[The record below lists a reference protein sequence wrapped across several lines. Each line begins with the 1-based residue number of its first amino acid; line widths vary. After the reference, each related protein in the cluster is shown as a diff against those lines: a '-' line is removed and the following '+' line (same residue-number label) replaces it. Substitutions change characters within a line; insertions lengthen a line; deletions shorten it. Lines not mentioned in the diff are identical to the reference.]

1 MLPQHSRNLA
11 LEFVRVTEAA
21 ALAAARFMG
30 RGDSNIVDQAA
41 VDAMRIALQ
50 SVQADGRIVIGEG
63 EKDNA
68 PMLFCGEAVGTGA
81 PPQLD
86 FAVDPID
93 GTRALASGTSNSIAV
108 VAASPRG
115 TMLDPGRAMYMN
127 KLAVGPKCR
136 GLLDITSPV
145 AKNLEILA
153 SAEKCEVADLTV
165 VIMDRPRNLQLV
177 EDVRTCGARI
187 RMIKECDV
195 AAALMTCWEHTGIDL
210 LLGIGGSP
218 EGLLAACAVR
228 ALGGDFQGQL
238 VSFHTSSIDWE
249 GGFDFGNP
257 LYVDDLVASDHVLF
271 AATGVTDG
279 ELLKGVDYF
288 GGGAVTESIVIRGYS
303 GTVRR
308 IRTTHRL
315 GKLQQLMGSHE
326 RLCPT

>member
-30 RGDSNIVDQAA
+30 RGDSHVVDQAA
-41 VDAMRIALQ
+41 VDAMRVALQ
-50 SVQADGRIVIGEG
+50 SVQADGRVVIGEG

-68 PMLFCGEAVGTGA
+68 PMLYCGETVGTGV

-93 GTRALASGTSNSIAV
+93 GTRALASGSLNSIAV
-108 VAASPRG
+108 IAASPRG
-115 TMLDPGRAMYMN
+115 TMLDPSPAMYMN

-136 GLLDITSPV
+136 GLLDITNPV

-153 SAEKCEVADLTV
+153 AAEECEVADLTV
-165 VIMDRPRNLQLV
+165 VIMDRPRNSKIV
-177 EDVRTCGARI
+177 EDVRKCGARI

-238 VSFHTSSIDWE
+238 VSFHGSSINWE
-249 GGFDFGNP
+249 GLDLGSP
-257 LYVDDLVASDHVLF
+257 LYVDDLVASDQVLF

-279 ELLKGVDYF
+279 ELLKGVEYF
-288 GGGAVTESIVIRGYS
+288 GGGAVTESIVIRGFT

-308 IRTTHRL
+308 IQTTHRL
-315 GKLQQLMGSHE
+315 CKLKQLIYSH
-326 RLCPT
+326 

>member
-11 LEFVRVTEAA
+11 LELVRVTESA
-21 ALAAARFMG
+21 ALAAARYMG
-30 RGDSNIVDQAA
+30 RGDSNMVDQAA

-68 PMLFCGEAVGTGA
+68 PMLFCGESVGTGV
-81 PPQLD
+81 PPLLD

-93 GTRALASGTSNSIAV
+93 GTRSLAAGTMNSIAV
-108 VAASPRG
+108 IAASPRG
-115 TMLDPGRAMYMN
+115 TMLDPDRAMYMN
-127 KLAVGPKCR
+127 KMAVGPKAR
-136 GLLDITSPV
+136 GVVDITRPV
-145 AKNLEILA
+145 TENLKVLAK
-153 SAEKCEVADLTV
+153 AEACEVADLTV
-165 VIMDRPRNLQLV
+165 VIMDRARNETLIS
-177 EDVRTCGARI
+177 DVRSCGARI

-228 ALGGDFQGQL
+228 ALGGDFQAQL
-238 VSFHTSSIDWE
+238 VTFPNDVIDWDSFTLGE
-249 GGFDFGNP
+249 P

-279 ELLKGVDYF
+279 ELLKGVEYF
-288 GGGAVTESIVIRGYS
+288 GGGAVTESIVIRGLT

-308 IRTTHRL
+308 MQSTHKL
-315 GKLQQLMGSHE
+315 GKLSRLMDESE
-326 RLCPT
+326 TL

>member
-1 MLPQHSRNLA
+1 MLPQHTRNLA
-11 LEFVRVTEAA
+11 LELVRVTESA
-21 ALAAARFMG
+21 ALAAARYMG
-30 RGDSNIVDQAA
+30 RGDSHVVDQVA

-68 PMLFCGEAVGTGA
+68 PMLYCGESVGSGA
-81 PPQLD
+81 PPSLD

-93 GTRALASGTSNSIAV
+93 GTRSLAAGTLNSISAI
-108 VAASPRG
+108 AAAPRG

-127 KLAVGPKCR
+127 KLAVGPKAR
-136 GLLDITSPV
+136 GKVDITRPV
-145 AKNLEILA
+145 ADNLTALA
-153 SAEKCEVADLTV
+153 EAEACDVADLTV
-165 VIMDRPRNLQLV
+165 VIMDRARNHPLIEQ
-177 EDVRTCGARI
+177 VRACGARI

-228 ALGGDFQGQL
+228 ALGGDFQAQL
-238 VSFHTSSIDWE
+238 VSFPE
-249 GGFDFGNP
+249 GVINWDSFTLGDP

-279 ELLKGVDYF
+279 ELLKGVEYF
-288 GGGAVTESIVIRGYS
+288 GGGAVTESIVIRGS
-303 GTVRR
+303 TGTVRR
-308 IRTTHRL
+308 MQATHRL
-315 GKLQQLMGSHE
+315 KKLE
-326 RLCPT
+326 RLMDECYVP

>member
-11 LEFVRVTEAA
+11 LELVRVTEFA

-30 RGDSNIVDQAA
+30 RGDSHVVDQVA
-41 VDAMRIALQ
+41 VDAMRTALQ
-50 SVQADGRIVIGEG
+50 SVQVDGRIVIGEG

-68 PMLFCGEAVGTGA
+68 PMLYCGESVGTGV
-81 PPQLD
+81 PPLLD

-93 GTRALASGTSNSIAV
+93 GTRSLAAGTLNSISV
-108 VAASPRG
+108 IAASPRG

-127 KLAVGPKCR
+127 KMAVGPKAR
-136 GLLDITSPV
+136 GLVDITRPV
-145 AKNLEILA
+145 AHNLRVLA
-153 SAEKCEVADLTV
+153 KAESCDVADLTV
-165 VIMDRPRNLQLV
+165 VIMDRPRNETLID
-177 EDVRTCGARI
+177 DVRACGARI

-210 LLGIGGSP
+210 MLGIGGSP

-228 ALGGDFQGQL
+228 ALGGDFQAQL
-238 VSFHTSSIDWE
+238 VTFPHDIINWD
-249 GGFDFGNP
+249 GFSLGDP

-279 ELLKGVDYF
+279 ELLKGVEYF
-288 GGGAVTESIVIRGYS
+288 GGGAVTESIVIRGLT

-308 IRTTHRL
+308 MQSTHRL
-315 GKLQQLMGSHE
+315 KKLE
-326 RLCPT
+326 RLMDEHDTP